1 MDNPLLL
8 CFSLQGENH
17 SLPPMDNC
25 AVYVACY
32 FYFGFCLLTFVKNKL
47 EIPFPNRPQY
57 SYLLPPPSSLFCIYT
72 NGMYPPCTSPRTLKH
87 RVLRSFI
94 KTGLLRY
101 TDMKQAPERFFAAHR
116 LLASRI
122 LGGYGIRFTV
132 QFNLFAGSILGL
144 GGPEQIAMLD
154 QLQKRGDLGW

>member
-1 MDNPLLL
+1 MLL
-8 CFSLQGENH
+8 CFSLQEENH
-17 SLPPMDNC
+17 LQPSMDNC

-32 FYFGFCLLTFVKNKL
+32 FYFGFFFINVCQEPTLKFL
-47 EIPFPNRPQY
+47 FPTARNT
-57 SYLLPPPSSLFCIYT
+57 SYLLSPPSSLFYIYT
-72 NGMYPPCTSPRTLKH
+72 NGMYPSCTSPHTLKH

-101 TDMKQAPERFFAAHR
+101 TDMKEAPERFFAAHR

-144 GGPEQIAMLD
+144 GGPDQIAMLD